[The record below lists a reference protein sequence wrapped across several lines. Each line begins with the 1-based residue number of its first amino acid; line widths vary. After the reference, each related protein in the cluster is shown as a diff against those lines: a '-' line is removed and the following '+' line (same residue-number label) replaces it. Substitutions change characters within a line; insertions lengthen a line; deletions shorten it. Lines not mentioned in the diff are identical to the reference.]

1 MKFRQCFYLFFLSVM
16 LSLFIESNAN
26 AFLGFGD
33 SSKKD
38 KSGLDLVQGYDRNTV
53 IKINGA
59 VAVPPQ
65 PLVDNII
72 SFELNLSGERIIVV
86 LGPKWYLSDDKLD
99 FKVGDNITVRGSVAQ
114 GKDGRT
120 YLISQQIT
128 TPEGKTILL
137 REEIGMPLWMHNN
150 RPAKQGNGSGMQRR
164 GSGGHRRR

>member
-1 MKFRQCFYLFFLSVM
+1 MKLNHRFYLFFTM
-16 LSLFIESNAN
+16 IILSLFVVSNAS

-53 IKINGA
+53 VKITGI

-65 PLVDNII
+65 TLVDDIM
-72 SFELNLSGERIIVV
+72 SLELNLSGERIIVI
-86 LGPKWYLSDDKLD
+86 LGPQWYFSDDKLEY
-99 FKVGDNITVRGSVAQ
+99 KVGDNVTVRGSIAQ

-137 REEIGMPLWMHNN
+137 REETGKPLWTHSN
-150 RPAKQGNGSGMQRR
+150 RSTKQGSGSGMQRR
-164 GSGGHRRR
+164 GSGGHRGR